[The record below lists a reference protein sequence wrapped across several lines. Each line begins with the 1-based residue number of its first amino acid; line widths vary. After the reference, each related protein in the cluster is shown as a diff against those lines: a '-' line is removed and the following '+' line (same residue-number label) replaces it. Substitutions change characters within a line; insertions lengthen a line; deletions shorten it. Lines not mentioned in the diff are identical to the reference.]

1 MNYLYCAKFEGN
13 ILVVGRTGCKKITF
27 IQNLGRNKIFSD
39 IKEYQAIS
47 KISLSTEREN
57 NIRDC
62 FVDQEVEFKYPKNI
76 EDFDDLLDAW
86 QRKKSPCD
94 ENFLEKTV
102 VLDRLIIMD
111 DISGFADR
119 SEAFANILTV
129 SKNLV

>member
-1 MNYLYCAKFEGN
+1 M
-13 ILVVGRTGCKKITF
+13 
-27 IQNLGRNKIFSD
+27 
-39 IKEYQAIS
+39 KEYQTIS
-47 KISLSTEREN
+47 KMSLSTFLLN

-76 EDFDDLLDAW
+76 DHFDDLLDFW

-94 ENFLEKTV
+94 ENFLGKAV
-102 VLDRLIIMD
+102 VSDRLIIMD
-111 DISGFADR
+111 DISGIADR